1 MDGSGIRPAAR
12 RAQVSP
18 KLTVRS
24 TQKLTNRET
33 DSSSAGITGPREE
46 TDRDR
51 ERAIEDEARR
61 LIRALLSMRANQIS
75 SVPTSA
81 EFKSDREPIED
92 RQPHPVS
99 ILSGCN
105 VEDTHLEGDRRHYPT
120 PEDEELKRELARL
133 GVEFEYIDFGGGY
146 DSEDSP
152 LRFLSFNMRAAW
164 PRLDFSTHGL
174 ERWLL
179 GGAHNGCGA

>member
-1 MDGSGIRPAAR
+1 VDGSGIGPAAR
-12 RAQVSP
+12 RAQAFTYSS
-18 KLTVRS
+18 VRS
-24 TQKLTNRET
+24 TQKRTNRET
-33 DSSSAGITGPREE
+33 DRSSTGITGPLEA
-46 TDRDR
+46 TDTDC
-51 ERAIEDEARR
+51 ERAKEDEARR

-105 VEDTHLEGDRRHYPT
+105 VEDIHLDGDRRHYPT
-120 PEDEELKRELARL
+120 PEAEELKRELARL
-133 GVEFEYIDFGGGY
+133 GVEFEYIDFGGGD

-164 PRLDFSTHGL
+164 PRLDLSTHGL

-179 GGAHNGCGA
+179 GGAHDGCGA